1 MSTEISEVGLN
12 SVGGAKQ
19 EKKRLIVC
27 CDGTWN
33 DSISSDSPLTN
44 VSRISRLI
52 TDIDENSPSRVPQVV
67 YYHTGVGSGTSPAG
81 NVVDGMSG
89 RGISAN
95 IRNAYSFICYNFSN
109 EQDEIVLIGF
119 SRGAFTVQAVATLI
133 ADVGLLTKP
142 GLGHLCEVYKIWKI
156 KPHDNDNRTSHPR
169 RNLREKCNGLSQTNE
184 LRTGIKVKVCAVW
197 DAVGSLGFPVPDP
210 FPQKASRRLAHI
222 NSKLCNNIE
231 VAIQALALNERRKHF
246 QVTVWK
252 ADDSVNNRILKQCWF
267 LGNHSDVGGGNK
279 DTGLANIALVWMITQ
294 LRPYV
299 GFDLEALRAFTSTRV
314 QKASEESTEFDMPR
328 HMSPTSI
335 KANIGTIIPASVVAG
350 ISRRSRYE
358 TPIANISRSKGNP
371 FQSPRPL
378 FSLDK
383 YRIYRVVVRENQNFH
398 ERSVCP
404 RRIKAEKAM
413 PVPHGRSCW
422 LSPKPER
429 QS

>member
-1 MSTEISEVGLN
+1 M
-12 SVGGAKQ
+12 
-19 EKKRLIVC
+19 
-27 CDGTWN
+27 
-33 DSISSDSPLTN
+33 
-44 VSRISRLI
+44 
-52 TDIDENSPSRVPQVV
+52 
-67 YYHTGVGSGTSPAG
+67 
-81 NVVDGMSG
+81 
-89 RGISAN
+89 
-95 IRNAYSFICYNFSN
+95 
-109 EQDEIVLIGF
+109 
-119 SRGAFTVQAVATLI
+119 I
-133 ADVGLLTKP
+133 ADVGLLTKS
-142 GLGHLCEVYKIWKI
+142 GLGHLCEVYKLWKI
-156 KPHDNDNRTSHPR
+156 KPHENGNRTSHAR
-169 RNLREKCNGLSQTNE
+169 STLEEKCNGLSKPSE

-222 NSKLCNNIE
+222 NSKLCNKIE

-252 ADDSVNNRILKQCWF
+252 ADDFVNNRILKQCWF

-358 TPIANISRSKGNP
+358 TPIANISRSKVNP
-371 FQSPRPL
+371 FQSPRL
-378 FSLDK
+378 SFSLDK
-383 YRIYRVVVRENQNFH
+383 YRVYRVLGRENQNFH

-404 RRIKAEKAM
+404 RRIKAKKAM

>member
-1 MSTEISEVGLN
+1 M
-12 SVGGAKQ
+12 
-19 EKKRLIVC
+19 
-27 CDGTWN
+27 
-33 DSISSDSPLTN
+33 
-44 VSRISRLI
+44 
-52 TDIDENSPSRVPQVV
+52 
-67 YYHTGVGSGTSPAG
+67 
-81 NVVDGMSG
+81 
-89 RGISAN
+89 
-95 IRNAYSFICYNFSN
+95 
-109 EQDEIVLIGF
+109 
-119 SRGAFTVQAVATLI
+119 
-133 ADVGLLTKP
+133 
-142 GLGHLCEVYKIWKI
+142 
-156 KPHDNDNRTSHPR
+156 
-169 RNLREKCNGLSQTNE
+169 
-184 LRTGIKVKVCAVW
+184 VKVCAVW

-210 FPQKASRRLAHI
+210 FPQNASRRLAHI

-252 ADDSVNNRILKQCWF
+252 ADDSINNRILKQCWF

-314 QKASEESTEFDMPR
+314 QKASEKSTEFDMPR

-358 TPIANISRSKGNP
+358 TPIANVSRSKGNP
-371 FQSPRPL
+371 FQSPHL
-378 FSLDK
+378 SFSLDK
-383 YRIYRVVVRENQNFH
+383 YRIYRVVVWENQNFH
-398 ERSVCP
+398 ERSFRP

-413 PVPHGRSCW
+413 PVPHGRNCW

-429 QS
+429 QTCPN